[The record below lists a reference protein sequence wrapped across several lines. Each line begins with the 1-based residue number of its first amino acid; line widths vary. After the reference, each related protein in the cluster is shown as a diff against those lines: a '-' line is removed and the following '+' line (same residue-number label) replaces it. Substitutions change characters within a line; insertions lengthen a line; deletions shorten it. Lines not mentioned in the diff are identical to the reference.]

1 MSEQKQ
7 FENIAKK
14 VEEENPLSRDE
25 GLMLLHCEDI
35 FFLGGLANIVREK
48 KNGNYTHYNI
58 NAHIN
63 PSNVCI
69 NECLFCAF
77 SRKAGDPKAYDLS
90 VEEILVNVAK
100 IITPRTTELHIVG
113 GVHPTKDLRFYAG
126 LLAILKERYPF
137 IQLKAFT
144 ATEIDQMAKLSGVGI
159 EDALKELK
167 ASGLVSLPGGG
178 AEIFSPRVRTKVCP
192 KK

>member
-1 MSEQKQ
+1 MSEEKK
-7 FENIAKK
+7 FEKIAKK

-35 FFLGGLANIVREK
+35 FFLGGLANIIREK

-77 SRKAGDPKAYDLS
+77 SQKPGGPKAYDLS

-113 GVHPTKDLRFYAG
+113 GVHPTKDLRFYGG
-126 LLAILKERYPF
+126 LLATLKERYPF

-144 ATEIDQMAKLSGVGI
+144 ATEIDQMAKLSGVSI
-159 EDALKELK
+159 EEALKELK
-167 ASGLVSLPGGG
+167 TSGLVSLPGGWRRN
-178 AEIFSPRVRTKVCP
+178 IFSPGENEGLS
-192 KK
+192 